1 MRKQVRAGFVVVILG
16 VMLAA
21 GPAAAEVKSYFTFKG
36 GYFGPTGKVEN
47 QSMMI
52 S

>member
-1 MRKQVRAGFVVVILG
+1 MRKQVRAGFIVVLLG

-21 GPAAAEVKSYFTFKG
+21 VPAAAEVKSYFTFKG
-36 GYFGPTGKVEN
+36 GYFGPTEKFEN